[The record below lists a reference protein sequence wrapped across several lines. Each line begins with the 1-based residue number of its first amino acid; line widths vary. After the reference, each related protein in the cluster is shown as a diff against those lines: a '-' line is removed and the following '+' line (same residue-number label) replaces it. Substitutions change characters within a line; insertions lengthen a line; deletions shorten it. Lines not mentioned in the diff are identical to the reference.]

1 MHYLLENIERYLMSC
16 RELTAFCSHNGWI
29 DKSTLYYEIIEQDD
43 HQLIAFVQFD
53 EILAEDSGSVTGQ
66 VSCQGHLRLK
76 LDRYGQ
82 VIQAEL
88 L

>member
-1 MHYLLENIERYLMSC
+1 MHDLVQNIERYLMSC
-16 RELTAFCSHNGWI
+16 RELTAFCAHKGWI
-29 DKSTLYYEIIEQDD
+29 DKSTLYCEILEQND
-43 HQLIAFVQFD
+43 HQVIAFVQFD
-53 EILAEDSGSVTGQ
+53 EIVAEGTGSITGQ
-66 VSCQGHLRLK
+66 VTCQGHLRLT